1 MKRHFYLSD
10 DLSDLEALEQELED
24 AGVDAEQIHIL
35 SNDEAEL
42 ENRHLRAVG
51 SFSKKDIVR
60 AGSVGFAVGILLV
73 AVMMLV
79 SLQLGLDKTDAW
91 MPIMFLA
98 VVTLGFCTWEGGLW
112 GIQNLNHEFKRF
124 HQELDKGK
132 HLFFV
137 DVKDKQE
144 SVVSHIVDFH
154 PKLVLAGSGGSS
166 PEWLV
171 NSQKAWHRFVRW
183 AP

>member
-10 DLSDLEALEQELED
+10 DLSDLESLEHELED
-24 AGVDAEQIHIL
+24 AGVDAEQIHIM

-51 SFSKKDIVR
+51 SISKKDVIR
-60 AGSVGFAVGILLV
+60 AGSMGFGIGLLLV
-73 AVMMLV
+73 SFILLV
-79 SLQLGLDKTDAW
+79 SLQMGLNETDAW

-124 HQELDKGK
+124 RNELDKGN

-137 DVKDKQE
+137 DVKERQE
-144 SVVSHIVDFH
+144 PVVNHIVDFH
-154 PKLVLAGSGGSS
+154 PRLILAGSGTPS
-166 PEWLV
+166 PEWMV
-171 NSQKAWHRFVRW
+171 MSQKAWHRFVRW